1 MDSPPSGSAQRSPD
15 RFEKATRKILGLAE
29 GHGTLAESLGVETRD
44 SPKGI
49 VCSRSL
55 RAIPIIPSRKLIKSA
70 LKTIAMRAHAQ
81 LIARHSR
88 SYDRHQDIEDPDHPK
103 ALLEQRRNAREQR
116 LLMRFLSL
124 SAKAQT
130 YHEGL
135 EQRRMNPRHHLRKI
149 VALSEIYGVDEVG
162 RAIEDGI
169 AFDAYSCEYI
179 ANILEMRARSLPEPG
194 ALQLIRRQDLLDI
207 EIAAPDLS
215 PYEVDGDESD

>member
-1 MDSPPSGSAQRSPD
+1 MPYDLARIVTLRASKQFRVTLETNRYSVPAEYASRRVTLKAYPD
-15 RFEKATRKILGLAE
+15 RIC
-29 GHGTLAESLGVETRD
+29 
-44 SPKGI
+44 I
-49 VCSRSL
+49 Y
-55 RAIPIIPSRKLIKSA
+55 
-70 LKTIAMRAHAQ
+70 HADR